1 MNQSEMIIYRRRI
14 RNVQNLTVKKLPR
27 PQFRRKQEEE
37 NEKLRHKQ
45 VLFIMFCFATTIIF
59 STKKKKLRRRNQ
71 RKRLTRRLQRNYGA
85 NRLRIVRKIA
95 LIVAALV
102 KFSMAHNQMVF
113 QKVQLIRLKWN
124 YGANF
129 LEIARM
135 IALTVAE
142 YVRCRIVRSI

>member
-1 MNQSEMIIYRRRI
+1 
-14 RNVQNLTVKKLPR
+14 
-27 PQFRRKQEEE
+27 
-37 NEKLRHKQ
+37 
-45 VLFIMFCFATTIIF
+45 
-59 STKKKKLRRRNQ
+59 
-71 RKRLTRRLQRNYGA
+71 
-85 NRLRIVRKIA
+85 
-95 LIVAALV
+95 
-102 KFSMAHNQMVF
+102 MAHNQMVF